1 MGRIKSRTPRDIR
14 DIVRVVLKEFPEL
27 PTERWARM
35 ILVMQEGEI
44 LVAGW
49 FVGIDSQEQ
58 LDALG
63 EENIYWLV
71 HEDHVYFPLRWVAE
85 RRPERAELWSWLEK
99 AARGILTH
107 EISKRGL

>member
-63 EENIYWLV
+63 EENIY
-71 HEDHVYFPLRWVAE
+71 
-85 RRPERAELWSWLEK
+85 
-99 AARGILTH
+99 
-107 EISKRGL
+107 